1 MPLALPFLQSNTS
14 WSTLAAS
21 GWARSNSSVPFFIS
35 GATMVSVASLD
46 TSPACTVSLME
57 LTDVGVTASIVTA
70 TLDTGWSKAVVLVM
84 EATEGFFLLPHLMY
98 CHPLLLLLKLAM
110 LQVNL
115 SMVAVHVPVYELTP
129 FSFVSFENVNVLYS
143 VSSANAL
150 APLANSATRNNRK
163 TFRVELSVVFLMII
177 LLL

>member
-21 GWARSNSSVPFFIS
+21 GWAISNSSVPFFIS
-35 GATMVSVASLD
+35 GATMVSVALLD

-57 LTDVGVTASIVTA
+57 LTYVAVTASIVTA

-98 CHPLLLLLKLAM
+98 CHSFLLLLKLAM

-115 SMVAVHVPVYELTP
+115 SMVAVQVSAYELMF
-129 FSFVSFENVNVLYS
+129 FSFVSFEKVSVLYS
-143 VSSANAL
+143 VSSASAL
-150 APLANSATRNNRK
+150 APLANNATRNNRM
-163 TFRVELSVVFLMII
+163 TCRVELSVAFLII
-177 LLL
+177 EQFL

>member
-1 MPLALPFLQSNTS
+1 MPFLLPFSQSKTS

-21 GWARSNSSVPFFIS
+21 GVAISNSSIPFLIS
-35 GATMVSVASLD
+35 LATMVSVASLD
-46 TSPACTVSLME
+46 ISPACTVSLME
-57 LTDVGVTASIVTA
+57 LTDVAVTASIVTA

-84 EATEGFFLLPHLMY
+84 EATEGAFLLPHLMY

-115 SMVAVHVPVYELTP
+115 SMVAVQVSAYELMP

-150 APLANSATRNNRK
+150 APPANNATRNNRK
-163 TFRVELSVVFLMII
+163 TCRVELSVAFLMIEQF
-177 LLL
+177 L